1 MIDVATLGFNVD
13 SSQLEKAVVA
23 LTKFDKAAKG
33 VDETAGLMSKTM
45 SRTAEIFAGAI
56 SAMNKGILAF
66 MSAMKG
72 VSKEQLSAAKEA
84 SGFADKIYKASK
96 AQDGLAASVKKTTNS
111 LQTETKA
118 MKAQQT
124 ALLDLIRGYKLSD
137 GSINPAY
144 SMFNRNNMSS
154 DAFNALVGK
163 SNRGHTE
170 AQQMSRFNTANIAA
184 QFQDVAV
191 TAAMGMNPLTI
202 ALQQGTQLASVLML
216 VEKPLKS
223 LKEAFSSLIS
233 PVSLLTIGLV
243 ALVAAG
249 LQMVDWTSVA
259 VSILNGLASA
269 MQFVSDHAEG
279 FATVIIGLGTVL
291 LGLAIPTV
299 IGWFISLGAAIAGI
313 KFADLLSKLET
324 VKNKLIKFGRTA
336 KKTLSGMMNKWVL
349 LIAVILAVVE
359 GITLF
364 RDKIKTY
371 LDGAAQFIAGFIN
384 GAVNSFIFLKNVI
397 IETSDVVKAFVND
410 GLEGAQKKLTETA
423 DESFKKEWVKADT
436 IKSGLDATVDVVAD
450 FGETINK
457 TITNSVKGL
466 SNTLEGAFGGLADKI
481 KGSSEEAK
489 KAAEELERLQ
499 EAWDKLQAGQKRKTK
514 DKEFETTLVGMDPY
528 EALYQKN
535 VYDLTNKAL
544 EQGIT
549 LDKEKTR
556 SIEDLSKGYVD
567 ATKNLDEVQDSL
579 SRYNEKVALAKSVTK
594 GFVSDM
600 RNGLQSGESAWD
612 SFANA
617 AINAVDKIIDKLLDV
632 AIDIGIDSLIN
643 MAPGIFG
650 HTVNVTGQAGKIAA
664 NSGGQ
669 IKMTNASYTP
679 NAKGGVY
686 SNGIYTSPTFFAFA
700 NGGKFGVMGEAGPE
714 AVMPLTRG
722 PDGSLGVRANGA
734 CNNNPVVVNVINNST
749 AQARTEERQTSQGV
763 EIDVLIDELVADKMS
778 TVGSSSNSALRAFN
792 NQSLIK
798 R

>member
-13 SSQLEKAVVA
+13 SSQLEKAVAA
-23 LTKFDKAAKG
+23 LAKFDKAAKG

-84 SGFADKIYKASK
+84 SSFADKIYKAAG
-96 AQDGLAASVKKTTNS
+96 AQDRLATSVKKTTNS

-137 GSINPAY
+137 GTISSEL
-144 SMFNRNNMSS
+144 SMFNRSNMSS

-163 SNRGHTE
+163 SNRGHIE

-243 ALVAAG
+243 ALAAAG
-249 LQMVDWTSVA
+249 LQMVDWTGVA

-291 LGLAIPTV
+291 VGLAIPTV
-299 IGWFISLGAAIAGI
+299 IGWFNSLRKTIAGI

-324 VKNKLIKFGRTA
+324 VKNKLIEFGQTA

-349 LIAVILAVVE
+349 LIGVILAVIE
-359 GITLF
+359 GVVF
-364 RDKIKTY
+364 FKDKIKTY
-371 LDGAAQFIAGFIN
+371 LEAASQVIASFIN
-384 GAVNSFIFLKNVI
+384 GAINSFIMLKNTVVHTTDI
-397 IETSDVVKAFVND
+397 ATAFAKEGFKGVSKELNKIANETYS
-410 GLEGAQKKLTETA
+410 
-423 DESFKKEWVKADT
+423 KEWVKPET
-436 IKSGLDATVDVVAD
+436 IKDGLDATVDVVAD

-466 SNTLEGAFGGLADKI
+466 SNTLEGAFNGLADKI

-499 EAWDKLQAGQKRKTK
+499 KAWDKLQAGQNKKTK
-514 DKEFETTLVGMDPY
+514 DIEFETTLVGIDPY
-528 EALYQKN
+528 EALHQKT

-544 EQGIT
+544 EEGIT

-556 SIEDLSKGYVD
+556 TIEDLSKRYVD
-567 ATKNLDEVQDSL
+567 ATKSLDNAQDSL

-600 RNGLQSGESAWD
+600 RNSLQSGESAWD

-617 AINAVDKIIDKLLDV
+617 AINAVDKIIDKLLDT

-643 MAPGIFG
+643 MAPGFFG

-686 SNGIYTSPTFFAFA
+686 SNGVYSSPTFFAFA
-700 NGGKFGVMGEAGPE
+700 KGGKFGVMGEAGPE

-734 CNNNPVVVNVINNST
+734 SNNNPVVVNVINNST